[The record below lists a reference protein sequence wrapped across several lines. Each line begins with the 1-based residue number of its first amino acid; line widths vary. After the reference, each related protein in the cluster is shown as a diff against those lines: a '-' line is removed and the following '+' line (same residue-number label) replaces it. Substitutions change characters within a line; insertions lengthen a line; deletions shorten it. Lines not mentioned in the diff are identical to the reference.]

1 MFIKLLFIYF
11 NAFIISFFTKI
22 GTKLFTVARRADG
35 NMDSWNC
42 ANSDYYGKLL
52 PHKVFQRELSRS
64 LKVQHKHTKQTPS
77 TATATKSKL
86 PKKIKKSNLQHNSEP
101 SLNSLFALE
110 NEKVPNCKS
119 TKTGNVISKSSDLL
133 HEIDKS
139 LVLAKGFLFEKGN

>member
-1 MFIKLLFIYF
+1 
-11 NAFIISFFTKI
+11 
-22 GTKLFTVARRADG
+22 
-35 NMDSWNC
+35 MDSWNC

-64 LKVQHKHTKQTPS
+64 LKVQHKHAKHTPS
-77 TATATKSKL
+77 SATTTKSKL
-86 PKKIKKSNLQHNSEP
+86 PKRIKKSNVVTNNNNLQHNSEP
-101 SLNSLFALE
+101 SLKSLFALE

-119 TKTGNVISKSSDLL
+119 TKTGNVIPKTSDLL